1 MTITEKYLEA
11 LQQMEGWVTSGEW
24 ALKVT
29 ELYPD
34 LLEKANEQARNQKI
48 DTTGMR
54 ELTARIASAIARGAY
69 EGKIEIDATERPRKI
84 RFATE
89 EEIQKHVDEEL
100 DEEMASLTRA
110 QKIKKEYDD
119 LSDFEKYRIQEL
131 ESIAKAFNSY
141 FKTDLEVDHAQ
152 ALMADIPGIH
162 HPDNLQLLSKTHNRI
177 KSKASWK
184 RMDLEKQLEYLYK
197 MKDYHTMV
205 FKVDDGVFKSLME
218 RVEKVY

>member
-11 LQQMEGWVTSGEW
+11 LEQMEGWVTSGEW
-24 ALKVT
+24 ALKVS

-89 EEIQKHVDEEL
+89 EEIQKYVDEEL

-110 QKIKKEYDD
+110 QKIRKEYDE
-119 LSDFEKYRIQEL
+119 LSDFDKYRIQEL
-131 ESIAKAFNSY
+131 EFIAKAFNSY

-152 ALMADIPGIH
+152 ALMGDIPGIH

-177 KSKASWK
+177 KSKASWE
-184 RMDLEKQLEYLYK
+184 RMSLEKQLEYLYK

-205 FKVDDGVFKSLME
+205 FKVDDGIFGSLID
-218 RVEKVY
+218 RIKKVY

>member
-24 ALKVT
+24 ALEVA

-69 EGKIEIDATERPRKI
+69 EDKIEIDATERPRKI
-84 RFATE
+84 RFSTE

-110 QKIKKEYDD
+110 QKIRKEYDE
-119 LSDFEKYRIQEL
+119 LNDFDKYRIQEL

-152 ALMADIPGIH
+152 ALMGDIPGIH

-177 KSKASWK
+177 KSKASWE
-184 RMDLEKQLEYLYK
+184 RMSLEKQLEYLYK
-197 MKDYHTMV
+197 MKDYHAMV
-205 FKVDDGVFKSLME
+205 FKVDEGIFKSLME
-218 RVEKVY
+218 RIEKVY